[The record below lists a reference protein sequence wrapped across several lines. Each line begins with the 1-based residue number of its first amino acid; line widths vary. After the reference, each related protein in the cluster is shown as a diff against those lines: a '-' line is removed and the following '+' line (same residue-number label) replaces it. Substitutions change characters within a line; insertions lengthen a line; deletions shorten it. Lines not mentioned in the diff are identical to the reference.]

1 MTSSEPL
8 LKTRQVAEALGVSGA
23 TVKRWVDAGLIRASR
38 TVGKHRLVPLSEVER
53 MSLELG
59 GDRKP
64 IELAGLSGP
73 SAAGDDDSRVVE
85 TLTGLLR
92 EGKSAEARRLI
103 RNVSRSRLDAAGL
116 ADRLVSPVMER
127 IGHGWMV
134 GAIDVYQEHAA
145 SSIVAAGIQE
155 RIDEFAN
162 KQQSGPAPL
171 ALGATTEGDFY
182 VIAGLLAELSLR
194 ELGWEVRNLGTNL
207 PLRSLANAARDYTP
221 KLIYLSFGYLKD
233 EDRFVREYQA
243 FHEAVSEVGSAVI
256 LGGRALRPEL
266 RSRLSYTAFGDRL
279 SHLAEFARQLAPRAK
294 APTPEPADQ
303 RAVGGAISNT
313 ESEHHG

>member
-1 MTSSEPL
+1 MISSEPL
-8 LKTRQVAEALGVSGA
+8 LKTRQVAKALGVSGA

-53 MSLELG
+53 MRLELG

-64 IELAGLSGP
+64 IELADSLDN
-73 SAAGDDDSRVVE
+73 SAKDGEDWWVVE
-85 TLTGLLR
+85 TLTELLR
-92 EGKSAEARRLI
+92 AGKSAEARRLL
-103 RNVSRSRLDAAGL
+103 RNLSRSRLDAAGL
-116 ADRLVSPVMER
+116 ADRVVAPVMER

-134 GAIDVYQEHAA
+134 GSLDVYQEHVA
-145 SSIVAAGIQE
+145 SSVLAAGIQE
-155 RIDEFAN
+155 RIDEITIEPSA
-162 KQQSGPAPL
+162 SAPL

-207 PLRSLANAARDYTP
+207 PLRSLANAAREYTP

-233 EDRFVREYQA
+233 EDRFVREYHA
-243 FHEAVSEVGSAVI
+243 FHEAASEVGSAVI

-294 APTPEPADQ
+294 SPTPETADP
-303 RAVGGAISNT
+303 RAVDGGISNT